1 MGISQ
6 IYLYVLF
13 LVSLSASCT
22 SSCPMSDSAYDQPGY
37 HECTKLYNG
46 LETALVENQDNLL
59 LLHENLFPSSSSQ
72 PTYAMVTF
80 NVHEFN
86 KKRKECLAYISEAEC
101 YSTCW
106 TSSLLLR
113 SVDPFALS
121 TLQLQLLNILIQTV
135 GATELTGL
143 GATELTGL
151 CAHLDFEL
159 KVNFTASDDKH
170 KRMIKEILQDLTSWV
185 SRCQLTPY
193 I

>member
-1 MGISQ
+1 MGINHS
-6 IYLYVLF
+6 YLYVLF
-13 LVSLSASCT
+13 MVSLSVSCT
-22 SSCPMSDSAYDQPGY
+22 SSCPLSDSAYDQPGY

-59 LLHENLFPSSSSQ
+59 QLHENLFPSYSSQ

-80 NVHEFN
+80 NVHELN
-86 KKRKECLAYISEAEC
+86 KKRKKC
-101 YSTCW
+101 YTSGPKCYFTCW

-113 SVDPFALS
+113 SVDPSALS
-121 TLQLQLLNILIQTV
+121 TLQLQLLNILLQTV
-135 GATELTGL
+135 

-170 KRMIKEILQDLTSWV
+170 KYMIKEILQDLTSWV

-193 I
+193 TLHAKFVHS